1 MSSDVSSIVLLTIA
15 VGAVVSIFYLNN
27 RQRLN
32 SGTKEGFLD
41 TVSSKVANNL
51 LVGFPKL
58 AISKPTLWFVV
69 DDFGT
74 NNRRWVDFGARG
86 SRDLN
91 MGFLAV
97 TKNRCLHTQGMDF
110 DVKFCLGREAVAKII
125 YEHRGIVPQL
135 HMSAPPKLWKAWAR
149 SALLYYAG
157 GLYFDGLGLCLGPSF
172 MDDVSGLPDAVFGTE
187 HDEPRTSSLDG
198 SCSPF
203 TGWSSGPGHLA
214 WGLYNK
220 DILDL
225 IEAGPL
231 AWTSAV
237 ARNQI
242 SSWYNKFLRNSMPT
256 IRHSE
261 WSRRSDGRPIELEDL
276 FDRSYSK
283 LSSEWIPPEKAVY
296 LPLDYESIDRS
307 ISYKWFLKL
316 SAQDIMS
323 PESKFLWASLSQNIR
338 H

>member
-15 VGAVVSIFYLNN
+15 VGAVGSIFYLNN
-27 RQRLN
+27 RRRLD
-32 SGTKEGFLD
+32 SGKKEDFVDEL
-41 TVSSKVANNL
+41 SSKLADNFL
-51 LVGFPKL
+51 GGFPKL
-58 AISKPTLWFVV
+58 ASKKPPLWFVI

-74 NNRRWVDFGARG
+74 NNRRWVDFGARS

-110 DVKFCLGREAVAKII
+110 DVRFCLGRMAVAKII
-125 YEHRGIVPQL
+125 YEHRGVVPEL

-172 MDDVSGLPDAVFGTE
+172 MSDVSGLSDAVFGTE

-203 TGWSSGPGHLA
+203 AGWASSSGHYV

-225 IEAGPL
+225 VEAGPL

-242 SSWYNKFLRNSMPT
+242 SSWYNKFLRNTMPT

-261 WSRRSDGRPIELEDL
+261 WSRCSDGSPIELEDL
-276 FDRSYSK
+276 FDRSFSK
-283 LSSEWIPPEKAVY
+283 LNNTWTPPENAVY

-323 PESKFLWASLSQNIR
+323 PESKFLWATLSQNIR